1 MKKQDLF
8 RNIPKV
14 DDLLNNDKIKNKIG
28 EEPREIIKYFIDEE
42 LMTLRKTISQLESS
56 QIDKFE
62 VNEERII
69 ESILS
74 KTQKYTQMNLRS
86 VVNGTGIVIH
96 TNLGRSCIS
105 ESVAKEV
112 FEIATK
118 YSNLEFNL
126 ETGKR
131 GHRYN
136 HIEELI
142 CRLTGAEGALV
153 VNNNAAAVML
163 VLDTLASNK
172 EAIVSRGEL
181 VEIGG
186 SFRVPDVMKRSG
198 TVLREVGT
206 TNKTHLRDYHN
217 AITEETGVLLKV
229 HTSNYRILGFTKSV
243 EREDLVKLGKEKNI
257 PVYEDLGSGLLF
269 DFSETIKIIDEP
281 TVQEIIKDGVD
292 VISFSGDKMLGGPQ
306 AGIIIGKKQYIEA
319 MKYNQLTRA
328 LRVDKMTLAALEG
341 TLRQYLDRDSLIK
354 ENPTIK
360 NILLKPEKIH
370 EKAENLKETLNQI
383 TNLSTKIIEDTSQV
397 GGGSMPLTE
406 LKTYGL
412 AFLLKGF
419 KPDEISKGLRF
430 ASNPIVGRI
439 KNNQF
444 MIDLRTVETSEFNK
458 IKESLIEVI
467 SGGNNV

>member
-14 DDLLNNDKIKNKIG
+14 DDLLNNKRIMNKIG
-28 EEPREIIKYFIDEE
+28 DEPREIIKNFIDQE
-42 LMTLRKTISQLESS
+42 LSELRQTIGKLDDS
-56 QIDKFE
+56 QIDAFE
-62 VNEERII
+62 INEDELV
-69 ESILS
+69 ESIIINT
-74 KTQKYTQMNLRS
+74 KKYTQMNLRS
-86 VVNGTGIVIH
+86 VINGTGIVIH
-96 TNLGRSCIS
+96 TNLGRSCVS

-118 YSNLEFNL
+118 YSNLEFDL
-126 ETGKR
+126 MTGKR

-142 CRLTGAEGALV
+142 CRLTGAEGAMV

-163 VLDTLASNK
+163 VLDTLAKNK

-198 TVLREVGT
+198 TALREVGT

-243 EREDLVKLGKEKNI
+243 EREALVKLGKEKNV

-269 DFSETIKIIDEP
+269 DFSDTINIDEP
-281 TVQEIIKDGVD
+281 TVQEIVQTGVD

-306 AGIIIGKKQYIEA
+306 AGIIIGKKKYIEA

-328 LRVDKMTLAALEG
+328 LRVDKMTLAALEA
-341 TLRQYLDRDSLIK
+341 TLRQYLDMDSLVAH
-354 ENPTIK
+354 NPTLK
-360 NILLKPEKIH
+360 NILLTPEKIH
-370 EKAENLKETLNQI
+370 KKAEELKVILDEISDVT
-383 TNLSTKIIEDTSQV
+383 TKIIEDTSQV

-412 AFLLKGF
+412 VLSIQGM
-419 KPDEISKGLRF
+419 KPDDISRALRL

-439 KNNQF
+439 KNDQYI
-444 MIDLRTVETSEFNK
+444 IDLRTVEVNAFAR
-458 IKESLIEVI
+458 IKESLTEII
-467 SGGNNV
+467 PGGNNV

>member
-14 DDLLNNDKIKNKIG
+14 DDLLNNEKIKNIIG
-28 EEPREIIKYFIDEE
+28 AMPRDIIKYFIDEE
-42 LMTLRKTISQLESS
+42 LAQLRENIAQLESS
-56 QIDKFE
+56 EIDDFKIDE
-62 VNEERII
+62 KTIVKTII
-69 ESILS
+69 I
-74 KTQKYTQMNLRS
+74 KTKKYTQMNLRS

-112 FEIATK
+112 YEIATN

-126 ETGKR
+126 DTGKR

-142 CRLTGAEGALV
+142 CRLTGAEGAMV

-163 VLDTLASNK
+163 VLDTLAKNK

-206 TNKTHLRDYHN
+206 TNKTHLRDYQN
-217 AITEETGVLLKV
+217 AVNDETGVLLKV
-229 HTSNYRILGFTKSV
+229 HTSNYRILGFTKAV
-243 EREDLVKLGKEKNI
+243 EREDLVMLGKEKNI

-269 DFSETIKIIDEP
+269 DFSEFINIDEP
-281 TVQEIIKDGVD
+281 TVHEIVKKGVD

-306 AGIIIGKKQYIEA
+306 AGIIIGKKKYIEA

-341 TLRQYLDRDSLIK
+341 TLRQYLSLDSLK
-354 ENPTIK
+354 NNNPTIK
-360 NILLKPEKIH
+360 NILIEPEVIH
-370 EKAENLKETLNQI
+370 EKAVNLKGILDQLND
-383 TNLSTKIIEDTSQV
+383 LKTKIIEDTSQV

-406 LKTYGL
+406 LKTYCL
-412 AFLLKGF
+412 VLSIKNM
-419 KPDEISKGLRF
+419 KPDEISQALRN

-439 KNNQF
+439 KNDQF
-444 MIDLRTVETSEFNK
+444 LIDLRTVEIHEFDK
-458 IKESLIEVI
+458 IKESLTEII

>member
-14 DDLLNNDKIKNKIG
+14 DDLLNNEKIMNRIG
-28 EEPREIIKYFIDEE
+28 DEPREIIKYFIDEE
-42 LMTLRKTISQLESS
+42 LSLLRRTIGGLDSSEIESFTISESKI
-56 QIDKFE
+56 ID
-62 VNEERII
+62 
-69 ESILS
+69 SILRNT
-74 KTQKYTQMNLRS
+74 KEYAEMNLKT
-86 VVNGTGIVIH
+86 VINGTGIVIH

-105 ESVAKEV
+105 ESVANVV
-112 FEIATK
+112 FDSATK

-142 CRLTGAEGALV
+142 CRLTGAEGAMV

-163 VLDTLASNK
+163 VLDTLAKNK

-198 TVLREVGT
+198 TTLREVGT
-206 TNKTHLRDYHN
+206 TNKTHLRDYEN

-243 EREDLVKLGKEKNI
+243 EREDLVTLGKNRNI

-269 DFSETIKIIDEP
+269 DFSDKINIDEP
-281 TVQEIIKDGVD
+281 TVQEIVKKGVD

-306 AGIIIGKKQYIEA
+306 SGIIVGKRKYIEE

-341 TLRQYLDRDSLIK
+341 TLRQYLDIDVLIK
-354 ENPTIK
+354 NNPTIK
-360 NILLKPEKIH
+360 NILLEGEEILK
-370 EKAENLKETLNQI
+370 KAEDLRGILDEIKD
-383 TNLSTKIIEDTSQV
+383 LSTEIIKDTSQV
-397 GGGSMPLTE
+397 GGGSMPLTQLE
-406 LKTYGL
+406 TYGVVISI
-412 AFLLKGF
+412 KGY
-419 KPDEISKGLRF
+419 KPDELSKNLRLS
-430 ASNPIVGRI
+430 SNPVVGRI
-439 KNNQF
+439 KNDQF
-444 MIDLRTVETSEFNK
+444 IIDLRTVENKEFYK
-458 IKESLIEVI
+458 IKESLIEII

>member
-8 RNIPKV
+8 RKIPKV
-14 DDLLNNDKIKNKIG
+14 DDLLNNDKIMSKIG
-28 EEPREIIKYFIDEE
+28 EEPREIIKYFIDKE
-42 LMTLRKTISQLESS
+42 LSQLRKTISQLEVSDIES
-56 QIDKFE
+56 FRIDESK
-62 VNEERII
+62 II
-69 ESILS
+69 DSILS
-74 KTQKYTQMNLRS
+74 KTKKYVQMNLKS

-105 ESVAKEV
+105 ESVAKIV

-126 ETGKR
+126 KTGKR

-142 CRLTGAEGALV
+142 CRLTGAEGAMV

-163 VLDTLASNK
+163 VLDTLAKNK

-198 TVLREVGT
+198 TALKEVGT
-206 TNKTHLRDYHN
+206 TNKTHLRDYEN
-217 AITEETGVLLKV
+217 ALTEETGVLLKV

-243 EREDLVKLGKEKNI
+243 EREDLVKLGNENNI

-269 DFSETIKIIDEP
+269 DFSDKINIDEP
-281 TVQEIIKDGVD
+281 TVQEIVNKGVD

-306 AGIIIGKKQYIEA
+306 AGIIIGKKKYIEK

-341 TLRQYLDRDSLIK
+341 TLRQYLDIEELISH
-354 ENPTIK
+354 NPTIK
-360 NILLKPEKIH
+360 NIIIDPEDILK
-370 EKAENLKETLNQI
+370 KAEDLKLILDEI
-383 TNLSTKIIEDTSQV
+383 RELSTEIIEDTSQV

-406 LKTYGL
+406 LETYGIVL
-412 AFLLKGF
+412 SIKGL
-419 KPDEISKGLRF
+419 KPDEISKKLRF
-430 ASNPIVGRI
+430 SSNPVVGRI
-439 KNNQF
+439 KNDQF
-444 MIDLRTVETSEFNK
+444 IIDLRTVEINEFSK
-458 IKESLIEVI
+458 IKESLLEIT
-467 SGGNNV
+467 SGGKNV

>member
-14 DDLLNNDKIKNKIG
+14 DDLLNSKRIMNKIG
-28 EEPREIIKYFIDEE
+28 EQPREIIKYFIDEE
-42 LMTLRKTISQLESS
+42 LSQLRSIISQLDSTEIESFTINESEIIDSILRKTSKYLE
-56 QIDKFE
+56 
-62 VNEERII
+62 
-69 ESILS
+69 
-74 KTQKYTQMNLRS
+74 MNLKS
-86 VVNGTGIVIH
+86 VINGTGIVIH

-105 ESVAKEV
+105 EAVAKVV
-112 FEIATK
+112 FDSATK

-142 CRLTGAEGALV
+142 CRLTGAEGAMV

-163 VLDTLASNK
+163 VLDTLAKDK

-198 TVLREVGT
+198 TALREVGT
-206 TNKTHLRDYHN
+206 TNKTHLRDYEN
-217 AITEETGVLLKV
+217 ALTEETGVLLKV

-243 EREDLVKLGKEKNI
+243 EREDLVKLGNEKNI

-269 DFSETIKIIDEP
+269 DFSDKINIDEP
-281 TVQEIIKDGVD
+281 TVQEIVKKGVD

-306 AGIIIGKKQYIEA
+306 AGIIIGKKKYIEK

-341 TLRQYLDRDSLIK
+341 TLRQYLDIEELISN
-354 ENPTIK
+354 NPTIK
-360 NILLKPEKIH
+360 NIVIDGKEILK
-370 EKAENLKETLNQI
+370 KAEDLKILLDDI
-383 TNLSTKIIEDTSQV
+383 VDLSTEIIEDTSQV

-406 LKTYGL
+406 LETYGVVISIN
-412 AFLLKGF
+412 GF
-419 KPDEISKGLRF
+419 KPDEISKGLRLS
-430 ASNPIVGRI
+430 SNPVVGRI
-439 KNNQF
+439 KNDQF
-444 MIDLRTVETSEFNK
+444 IIDLRTVEYNEFNK
-458 IKESLIEVI
+458 IKDSLIEI
-467 SGGNNV
+467 TSGGNNV

>member
-1 MKKQDLF
+1 MKKQELF

-14 DDLLNNDKIKNKIG
+14 DDLLRNQMIINRIG
-28 EEPREIIKYFIDEE
+28 EKPREIIKFFIGEE
-42 LMTLRKTISQLESS
+42 LSDLRKTIGKLDDSQVE
-56 QIDKFE
+56 KFE
-62 VNEERII
+62 ININELI
-69 ESILS
+69 ESIIINT
-74 KTQKYTQMNLRS
+74 KKYTQMNLRT
-86 VVNGTGIVIH
+86 VINGTGIVIH
-96 TNLGRSCIS
+96 TNLGRSCVS

-118 YSNLEFNL
+118 YSNLEFDL
-126 ETGKR
+126 TTGKR

-142 CRLTGAEGALV
+142 CRITGAEGAMV

-163 VLDTLASNK
+163 VLDTLANNK

-198 TVLREVGT
+198 TSLREVGT
-206 TNKTHLRDYHN
+206 TNKTHLRDYRN

-243 EREDLVKLGKEKNI
+243 EREDLVKLGKENNI

-269 DFSETIKIIDEP
+269 DFSDSINIDEP
-281 TVQEIIKDGVD
+281 TVQEIVKTGVD

-306 AGIIIGKKQYIEA
+306 AGIIIGKKEYIEA

-341 TLRQYLDRDSLIK
+341 TLRQYLDMESLLTN
-354 ENPTIK
+354 NPTLK
-360 NILLKPEKIH
+360 NILLEAEKIRK
-370 EKAENLKETLNQI
+370 KAKKLKVMLEEISNLTTQ
-383 TNLSTKIIEDTSQV
+383 IIEDTSQV

-412 AFLLKGF
+412 VLSIQGM
-419 KPDEISKGLRF
+419 KPDDISNALRM

-439 KNNQF
+439 KNDQYI
-444 MIDLRTVETSEFNK
+444 IDLRTVEINAFEK
-458 IKESLIEVI
+458 IKKSLIEII

>member
-14 DDLLNNDKIKNKIG
+14 DDLLSNKKIKNRIG
-28 EEPREIIKYFIDEE
+28 DEPRDIIKFFINEELSDLRKRIAQLDVKKTDAFEIDE
-42 LMTLRKTISQLESS
+42 KQIVESVLL
-56 QIDKFE
+56 K
-62 VNEERII
+62 
-69 ESILS
+69 S
-74 KTQKYTQMNLRS
+74 KKYTQMNLRS

-112 FEIATK
+112 FKIATT

-126 ETGKR
+126 DTGKR

-142 CRLTGAEGALV
+142 CRLTGAEAAMV

-163 VLDTLASNK
+163 VLDTLAKNK

-186 SFRVPDVMKRSG
+186 SFRVPDVMKRTG
-198 TVLREVGT
+198 TILREVGA
-206 TNKTHLRDYHN
+206 TNKTHLRDYNN
-217 AITEETGVLLKV
+217 AINEETGILLKV
-229 HTSNYRILGFTKSV
+229 HTSNYRILGFTENV
-243 EREDLVKLGKEKNI
+243 ERHELVKLGNEKNI

-269 DFSETIKIIDEP
+269 DFSDYINLDEP
-281 TVQEIIKDGVD
+281 IVQEIVESGVD
-292 VISFSGDKMLGGPQ
+292 IISFSGDKMLGGPQ
-306 AGIIIGKKQYIEA
+306 AGIILGKKKYIEA

-341 TLRQYLDRDSLIK
+341 TLREYLDIGSLLSH
-354 ENPTIK
+354 NPTLK
-360 NILLKPEKIH
+360 NILIEPEIIYTKANDLKIK
-370 EKAENLKETLNQI
+370 LDQI
-383 TNLSTKIIEDTSQV
+383 SNITTEIIEDTSQV

-412 AFLLKGF
+412 VVSIKGF
-419 KPDEISKGLRF
+419 KPDRISKSLRLT
-430 ASNPIVGRI
+430 ANPIVGRI

-444 MIDLRTVETSEFNK
+444 IIDLRTVEMNEFDK
-458 IKESLIEVI
+458 IEKSLIEVI
-467 SGGNNV
+467 SGGDNV

>member
-14 DDLLNNDKIKNKIG
+14 DDLLNNETVMNKIG
-28 EEPREIIKYFIDEE
+28 DEPREIIKDFIDQE
-42 LMTLRKTISQLESS
+42 LSELRKTIGKLDDSQV
-56 QIDKFE
+56 DTFE
-62 VNEERII
+62 INEKKLVKSII
-69 ESILS
+69 INT
-74 KTQKYTQMNLRS
+74 KKYTQMNLRS
-86 VVNGTGIVIH
+86 VINGTGIVIH
-96 TNLGRSCIS
+96 TNLGRSCVS

-118 YSNLEFNL
+118 YSNLEFDL
-126 ETGKR
+126 MTGKR

-142 CRLTGAEGALV
+142 CRLTGAEGAMV

-163 VLDTLASNK
+163 VLDTLAKNK

-243 EREDLVKLGKEKNI
+243 EREALVKLGKEKNI

-269 DFSETIKIIDEP
+269 DFSDTINIDEP
-281 TVQEIIKDGVD
+281 TVQEIVKTGVD

-306 AGIIIGKKQYIEA
+306 AGIIIGKKKYIEA

-328 LRVDKMTLAALEG
+328 LRVDKMTLAALEA
-341 TLRQYLDRDSLIK
+341 TLRQYLDMDSLVAH
-354 ENPTIK
+354 NPTLK
-360 NILLKPEKIH
+360 NILLTPEKIH
-370 EKAENLKETLNQI
+370 NKAEKLKVILDEISDVT
-383 TNLSTKIIEDTSQV
+383 TKIIEDTSQV

-406 LKTYGL
+406 LKTFGL
-412 AFLLKGF
+412 VLSIQGM
-419 KPDEISKGLRF
+419 KPDDISRALRLT
-430 ASNPIVGRI
+430 SNPIVGRI
-439 KNNQF
+439 KNDQYI
-444 MIDLRTVETSEFNK
+444 IDLRTVEVNAFTS
-458 IKESLIEVI
+458 IKDSLIEII

>member
-14 DDLLNNDKIKNKIG
+14 DDLLNNEKIMNRIG
-28 EEPREIIKYFIDEE
+28 DEPREIIKYFIDEE
-42 LMTLRKTISQLESS
+42 LSLLRRTIGGLDSSEIESFTISESKI
-56 QIDKFE
+56 ID
-62 VNEERII
+62 
-69 ESILS
+69 SILRNT
-74 KTQKYTQMNLRS
+74 KEYAEMNLKT
-86 VVNGTGIVIH
+86 VINGTGIVIH

-105 ESVAKEV
+105 ESVANVV
-112 FEIATK
+112 FDSATK

-142 CRLTGAEGALV
+142 CRLTGAEGAMV

-163 VLDTLASNK
+163 VLDTLAKNK

-181 VEIGG
+181 VAIGG

-198 TVLREVGT
+198 TTLREVGT
-206 TNKTHLRDYHN
+206 TNKTHLRDYEN

-243 EREDLVKLGKEKNI
+243 EREDLVTLGKNRNI

-269 DFSETIKIIDEP
+269 DFSDKINIDEP
-281 TVQEIIKDGVD
+281 TVQEIVKKGVD

-306 AGIIIGKKQYIEA
+306 SGIIVGKRKYIEE

-341 TLRQYLDRDSLIK
+341 TLRQYLDIDVLIK
-354 ENPTIK
+354 NNPTIK
-360 NILLKPEKIH
+360 NILLEGEEILK
-370 EKAENLKETLNQI
+370 KAEDLRGILDEIKD
-383 TNLSTKIIEDTSQV
+383 LSTEIIKDTSQV
-397 GGGSMPLTE
+397 GGGSMPLTQLE
-406 LKTYGL
+406 TYGVVISI
-412 AFLLKGF
+412 KGY
-419 KPDEISKGLRF
+419 KPDELSKNLRLS
-430 ASNPIVGRI
+430 SNPVVGRI
-439 KNNQF
+439 KNDQF
-444 MIDLRTVETSEFNK
+444 IIDLRTVENKEFYK
-458 IKESLIEVI
+458 IKESLIEII

>member
-14 DDLLNNDKIKNKIG
+14 DDLLNNEKIMNRIG
-28 EEPREIIKYFIDEE
+28 DEPREIIKYFIDEE
-42 LMTLRKTISQLESS
+42 LSLLRRTIGGLDSSEIESFTISESKI
-56 QIDKFE
+56 ID
-62 VNEERII
+62 
-69 ESILS
+69 SILRNT
-74 KTQKYTQMNLRS
+74 KEYAEMNLKT
-86 VVNGTGIVIH
+86 VINGTGIVIH

-105 ESVAKEV
+105 ESVANVV
-112 FEIATK
+112 FDSATK

-142 CRLTGAEGALV
+142 CRLTGAEGAMV

-163 VLDTLASNK
+163 VLDTLAKNK

-198 TVLREVGT
+198 TALREVGT

-243 EREDLVKLGKEKNI
+243 EREALVKLGKEKNI

-269 DFSETIKIIDEP
+269 DFSDTINIDEP
-281 TVQEIIKDGVD
+281 TVQEIVQTGVD
-292 VISFSGDKMLGGPQ
+292 VI
-306 AGIIIGKKQYIEA
+306 
-319 MKYNQLTRA
+319 
-328 LRVDKMTLAALEG
+328 
-341 TLRQYLDRDSLIK
+341 
-354 ENPTIK
+354 
-360 NILLKPEKIH
+360 
-370 EKAENLKETLNQI
+370 
-383 TNLSTKIIEDTSQV
+383 
-397 GGGSMPLTE
+397 
-406 LKTYGL
+406 
-412 AFLLKGF
+412 
-419 KPDEISKGLRF
+419 
-430 ASNPIVGRI
+430 
-439 KNNQF
+439 
-444 MIDLRTVETSEFNK
+444 
-458 IKESLIEVI
+458 
-467 SGGNNV
+467 

>member
-1 MKKQDLF
+1 MTKQDLF

-14 DDLLNNDKIKNKIG
+14 DDLLSNERIENKIG
-28 EEPREIIKYFIDEE
+28 EKPRGLIKFFIDEE
-42 LMTLRKTISQLESS
+42 LTNLRKIIAQLESS
-56 QIDKFE
+56 EIDGFEIDKTK
-62 VNEERII
+62 II
-69 ESILS
+69 DSIIL
-74 KTQKYTQMNLRS
+74 KTKEYTQMNLRS

-112 FEIATK
+112 YEIATK

-126 ETGKR
+126 KTGKR

-136 HIEELI
+136 HIEEII

-163 VLDTLASNK
+163 VLDTLAKNK

-206 TNKTHLRDYHN
+206 TNKTHLRDYEN
-217 AITEETGVLLKV
+217 EITEETGVLLKV

-243 EREDLVKLGKEKNI
+243 EREALVKLGSEKNI
-257 PVYEDLGSGLLF
+257 PVYEDLGSGLLV
-269 DFSETIKIIDEP
+269 DFSDAMNIDEP
-281 TVQEIIKDGVD
+281 TVQAIVKKGID

-306 AGIIIGKKQYIEA
+306 AGIIIGKKKYIEA

-328 LRVDKMTLAALEG
+328 LRVDKMTLVALEG
-341 TLRQYLDRDSLIK
+341 TLRQYLDMDSLK
-354 ENPTIK
+354 KSNPTIK
-360 NILLKPEKIH
+360 NILIKPEMIRK
-370 EKAENLKETLNQI
+370 KAENLKNILDQLTDV
-383 TNLSTKIIEDTSQV
+383 TTKIIEDTSQV

-412 AFLLKGF
+412 VLYIKDL
-419 KPDEISKGLRF
+419 KPDDISKVLRS

-439 KNNQF
+439 KNDQF
-444 MIDLRTVETSEFNK
+444 ILDLRTIEPKQFKKVE
-458 IKESLIEVI
+458 ESIIEVL
-467 SGGNNV
+467 SGGKNV